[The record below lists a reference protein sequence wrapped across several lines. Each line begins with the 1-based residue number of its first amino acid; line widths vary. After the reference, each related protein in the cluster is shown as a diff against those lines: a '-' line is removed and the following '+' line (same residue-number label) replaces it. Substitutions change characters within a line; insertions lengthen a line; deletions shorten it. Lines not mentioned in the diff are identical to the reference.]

1 MAAHN
6 TPYIGGEWISSD
18 GMEQV
23 AVKDPAT
30 GEIVGEYARG
40 TREHVRLAVESAHAA
55 FAGWSGRTARDRARL
70 LLEAAARLRGQVEE
84 LARSVT
90 RESGKP
96 LPESRGEVEG
106 AAAHFEW
113 FAEEGCRAYGRI
125 VPPAA
130 EGKRHLVIRVPVGV
144 VGCIAPWNF
153 PLVLWAR
160 KVAPALA
167 AGCTVVARGA
177 SQTTL
182 CTMQAMDC
190 IHDLFPPGVLNLVT
204 GEARE
209 VSAELLS
216 NPLCRKVSFTGSTS
230 AGRELL
236 RRGADSIAHLSLELG
251 GHAPAIVFP
260 DADLETAVNGIMG
273 AKFRNGGRSCIAVSR
288 VYLHRDV
295 AEDLTQRLVR
305 ATAALKVGNGL
316 DSGVDVGPLIDEK
329 AVDSFLDHV
338 ENAVSHGA
346 RIECGGR
353 QRLTG
358 EPYDAGHFVAP
369 TVLSGVA
376 DDMLCMCDETFGPL
390 LPIAVF
396 DTLDEVVER
405 ANDSPYGL
413 AAYAFTSDLETA
425 FAMGERLEAGTIG
438 INDPVPSTTIAPFG
452 GVKQSGIGR
461 ECGAEGLDA
470 FLETKHLSI
479 KL

>member
-1 MAAHN
+1 MAGRN

-18 GMEQV
+18 GLDQM
-23 AVKDPAT
+23 AVTNPAD
-30 GEIVGEYARG
+30 GEIVGKFAKG
-40 TREHVRLAVESAHAA
+40 KQSHVRRAIESAHAA
-55 FAGWSGRTARDRARL
+55 FPAWSGRTARSRARML
-70 LLEAAARLRGQVEE
+70 SAAAVRLREHADD
-84 LARSVT
+84 LAVAVT
-90 RESGKP
+90 RENGKP
-96 LPESRGEVEG
+96 LAESRGEVEG

-144 VGCIAPWNF
+144 AGCIAPWNF

-167 AGCTVVARGA
+167 AGCTVVSRGA

-182 CTMQAMDC
+182 CTMQALDC
-190 IHDLFPPGVLNLVT
+190 IADLFPPGVLNLVT
-204 GEARE
+204 GDARE

-216 NPLCRKVSFTGSTS
+216 NPMCRKISFTGSTA

-236 RRGADSIAHLSLELG
+236 RGGADSIAHLSLELG

-260 DADLETAVNGIMG
+260 DADPQQAVAGIMG
-273 AKFRNGGRSCIAVSR
+273 AKFRNGGQSCIAVNR
-288 VYLHRDV
+288 VYLHRDI
-295 AEDLTQRLVR
+295 AADMTRLLATQ
-305 ATAALKVGNGL
+305 TAALRVGNGL
-316 DSGVDVGPLIDEK
+316 EEGVDVGPLIDPGS
-329 AVDSFLDHV
+329 VDNFMQHV
-338 ENAVSHGA
+338 ENAVSRGA
-346 RIECGGR
+346 HVECGGDR
-353 QRLTG
+353 PTG
-358 EPYDAGHFVAP
+358 ASYDKGNFVTP

-390 LPIAVF
+390 LPITIF
-396 DTLDEVVER
+396 DTLDEVLTR
-405 ANDSPYGL
+405 ANNSPYGL
-413 AAYAFTSDLETA
+413 AAYVFTSSLETA
-425 FAMGERLEAGTIG
+425 FLVGERLEAGTIG
-438 INDPVPSTTIAPFG
+438 INDAVPSTTIAPFG

-461 ECGAEGLDA
+461 ECGAEGLEA

>member
-1 MAAHN
+1 MVVHN
-6 TPYIGGEWISSD
+6 TPYIGGEWISPD
-18 GMEQV
+18 GLEQLSV
-23 AVKDPAT
+23 TDPAT

-40 TREHVRLAVESAHAA
+40 TSEHVRLAIESAHAA
-55 FAGWSGRTARDRARL
+55 FADWSGRTARDRARL
-70 LLEAAARLRGQVEE
+70 LLEAAARLRRQVEE

-90 RESGKP
+90 LESGKP
-96 LPESRGEVEG
+96 LAESRGEVEG

-182 CTMQAMDC
+182 CTMQAMAC
-190 IHDLFPPGVLNLVT
+190 IHDLFPAGVLNLVT

-209 VSAELLS
+209 VSAEMLS
-216 NPLCRKVSFTGSTS
+216 NPLCRKVSFTGSTA

-236 RRGADSIAHLSLELG
+236 RVGADSIAHLSLELG

-260 DADLETAVNGIMG
+260 DADPETAVDGIMG
-273 AKFRNGGRSCIAVSR
+273 AKFRNGGRSCIAISR

-295 AEDLTQRLVR
+295 AEDLTERLVR

-316 DSGVDVGPLIDEK
+316 AEGVAVGPLIDEK
-329 AVDSFLDHV
+329 SVDSFLVHV
-338 ENAVSHGA
+338 KNAVSNGA
-346 RIECGGR
+346 QIECGGE
-353 QRLTG
+353 RLTG
-358 EPYDAGHFVAP
+358 GGYDGGHFVAP

-405 ANDSPYGL
+405 ANDSLYGL
-413 AAYAFTSDLETA
+413 AAYAFTTDLKTA

-438 INDPVPSTTIAPFG
+438 INDAVPSTTIAPFG
-452 GVKQSGIGR
+452 GLKQSGIGR